1 MQEQMTMLKTR
12 SRQAGDLLKR
22 IDKLLSGIMKLPSF
36 KGKAPLYD
44 KINRIR
50 MDAHNLNWDFKRD
63 IEDFERATRR
73 K

>member
-1 MQEQMTMLKTR
+1 MQKQIAMLKTR

-22 IDKLLSGIMKLPSF
+22 IDKLLSGITKLPSF
-36 KGKAPLYD
+36 KGRASLYD

-63 IEDFERATRR
+63 IEDLERATRR